1 MKKFLLGAMMAVTTL
16 FMASCSTSG
25 GSSNYKQGGEKPK
38 IDAEAGTVNGK
49 AYDNK
54 EDFCW
59 ECNVTEKVAGLS
71 ATSTTYAWGTEF
83 EAVATMEMT
92 MWSIAQGGV
101 GSATYSLSKTN
112 IKNAEDCFSKNS
124 GDRE

>member
-1 MKKFLLGAMMAVTTL
+1 MMAVTTL

-25 GSSNYKQGGEKPK
+25 GSSNYTQGGDKPK

-54 EDFCW
+54 EELCW
-59 ECNVTEKVAGLS
+59 ECNVTEKVAGIS
-71 ATSTTYAWGTEF
+71 ATETTYAWGTEF

-92 MWSIAQGGV
+92 MWSIAQGGI
-101 GSATYSLSKTN
+101 YP
-112 IKNAEDCFSKNS
+112 
-124 GDRE
+124 DRLA